1 MPILNPINGIAKCF
15 ESDDK
20 MKFVDIKSHNE
31 NLKKIAEVI
40 NEDFTGNKRLL
51 IHASAIHDL
60 WKKATMS
67 PEALLKGGSLF
78 RGHSTRFPANLVDE
92 KFDNIEFN
100 GAIRTKNFD
109 NYYILNLVRL
119 HHSGF
124 GTYKLF
130 RHVGFIF
137 EAFGKDRWT
146 AVEHVKAFI
155 KDWYALMTADW
166 LDSAIMGALLNG
178 KDLEFY
184 LTSEISLG
192 RRNETEFYV
201 IQENFLKT
209 DVILSYRHVD
219 MPLDEIKHIIQS
231 SKRREILDGEFLG
244 RLEKAQE
251 ERVHLSGH

>member
-1 MPILNPINGIAKCF
+1 MNPINGIAKCF
-15 ESDDK
+15 ESDDVR
-20 MKFVDIKSHNE
+20 KFVDIRSHNE
-31 NLKKIAEVI
+31 NLKKIAEAI
-40 NEDFTGNKRLL
+40 NEDFAGNKRLL

-60 WKKATMS
+60 WKKATMR

-78 RGHSTRFPANLVDE
+78 RGHSTQFPASLVDE
-92 KFDNIEFN
+92 KFDNIEFDR
-100 GAIRTKNFD
+100 AIRIKNFD

-124 GTYKLF
+124 GTYMLF
-130 RHVGFIF
+130 RHVDFIF
-137 EAFGKDRWT
+137 EAFEEDRRE
-146 AVEHVKAFI
+146 AIGHVKAFI

-166 LDSAIMGALLNG
+166 IDSAIMGALFNG

-219 MPLDEIKHIIQS
+219 MSLDNVRHIIQG
-231 SKRREILDGEFLG
+231 SKQREVLDGVFLQ

-251 ERVHLSGH
+251 EKVHLSDH